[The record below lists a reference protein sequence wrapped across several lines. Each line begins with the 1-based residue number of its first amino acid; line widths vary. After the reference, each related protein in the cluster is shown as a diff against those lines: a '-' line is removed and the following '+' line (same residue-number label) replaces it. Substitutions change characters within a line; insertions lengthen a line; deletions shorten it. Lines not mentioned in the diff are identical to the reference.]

1 MASFQKLKSGW
12 QYRISFKKPDGNYST
27 KNKGGFKTKKE
38 AQIAA
43 ADMEQKLNKGYNVK
57 ASDRLFTEYFRS
69 WFEIY
74 RKGKKSHDNDG
85 DIRRAVEFA
94 EKAFVGVKMKD
105 LTRDMY
111 QAALNEYGETHSTAS
126 VKKHHTYMRTC
137 IRDAIEEGVIFRDP
151 TYKAVAFGKIKPKEE
166 ELKFLNLFE
175 AKRLINET
183 KRCLKPRYISRYII
197 LFGLATGCRFS
208 EILGLT
214 WDCVDFKNRKVK
226 ITKTW
231 DHKYTDDFS
240 NTKNYAS
247 KRTITLDEGTFTILQ
262 ELLAEQK
269 KLAIS
274 TGLRNTKNL
283 VFVNTK
289 MELVTNNAVNKT
301 LRGLCKKIG
310 AKEITCHSLRHTHAS
325 MLLYKKINIKYVSRR
340 LGHKDIVTTLQTYS
354 HIIDEM
360 EQLESREVDNLMG
373 ELYNAKS
380 MQKVL

>member
-1 MASFQKLKSGW
+1 MASFQKLKAGW
-12 QYRISFKKPDGNYST
+12 QFRISYKKPDGSYST

-43 ADMEQKLNKGYNVK
+43 ADMEQKLNKGYNVQ
-57 ASDRLFTEYFRS
+57 ASDRLFSEYFRS

-74 RKGKKSHDNDG
+74 RKGKKSRDNDG

-94 EKAFVGVKMKD
+94 EEAFVGVKIKD

-111 QAALNEYGETHSTAS
+111 QKALNHYGETHSTAS
-126 VKKHHTYMRTC
+126 VKKHHTYMRSC
-137 IRDAIEEGVIFRDP
+137 IKDAIEEGVIFRDP
-151 TYKAVAFGKIKPKEE
+151 TYKAVAYGKVQPKDED
-166 ELKFLNLFE
+166 LKFLNFSE
-175 AKRLINET
+175 AQKLTAEIKKDLR
-183 KRCLKPRYISRYII
+183 PRYISRYII

-208 EILGLT
+208 EIIGLT

-226 ITKTW
+226 IIKTW

-247 KRTITLDEGTFTILQ
+247 KRTITLDEDTCDILESLQ
-262 ELLAEQK
+262 TDQK
-269 KLAIS
+269 KLALS
-274 TGLRNTKNL
+274 SGLRNKKNL

-301 LRGLCKKIG
+301 LKSLCKKIG
-310 AKEITCHSLRHTHAS
+310 SKEITCHSLRHTHAS

-340 LGHKDIVTTLQTYS
+340 LGHTDIVTTLQTYS

-360 EQLESREVDNLMG
+360 EQLESREVDKLMG
-373 ELYNAKS
+373 DLYAKS